1 MREWFES
8 LSQRERYVV
17 MAGGVL
23 VSFILFWSLI
33 LNPVYSGVTRM
44 SQQVESKRALVGWM
58 QSAAAEIKAAGNV
71 TGGGQSADNQSLVVV
86 IARSARESG
95 LEKALNQNQPIGE
108 DGIRVRLER
117 ASFDTIASW
126 LASLQAGNG
135 LSLESANFERS
146 TTPGM
151 VNASIVLRL
160 PR

>member
-1 MREWFES
+1 MKEWFES

-71 TGGGQSADNQSLVVV
+71 TGGGQLADNQSLVVV

>member
-1 MREWFES
+1 
-8 LSQRERYVV
+8 
-17 MAGGVL
+17 
-23 VSFILFWSLI
+23 
-33 LNPVYSGVTRM
+33 
-44 SQQVESKRALVGWM
+44 
-58 QSAAAEIKAAGNV
+58 
-71 TGGGQSADNQSLVVV
+71 VVV

>member
-1 MREWFES
+1 MKEWFES
-8 LSQRERYVV
+8 LNQRERYIV
-17 MAGGVL
+17 MGGGVL
-23 VSFILFWSLI
+23 VSVILFWSLV

-44 SQQVESKRALVGWM
+44 SQQVESKRDLVGWM

-71 TGGGQSADNQSLVVV
+71 TGGGQLADNQSLVVV

-126 LASLQAGNG
+126 LARLQAGNG